1 MSNLKSMIKHHEGFS
16 NYPYKCPAGHNTIG
30 WGFNMDA
37 NPLPADVKIYL
48 EANGMIAPAHAE
60 RLLFISISHAQES
73 CRRLFPGF
81 DGFDEP
87 RRDALTDF
95 VFNVGEA
102 GAKKFVHAVAAINT
116 SRWDDAAK
124 DMRDSL
130 WFNQVGKR
138 AEEITDMIE
147 GAE

>member
-1 MSNLKSMIKHHEGFS
+1 
-16 NYPYKCPAGHNTIG
+16 
-30 WGFNMDA
+30 
-37 NPLPADVKIYL
+37 
-48 EANGMIAPAHAE
+48 MIAPAHAE